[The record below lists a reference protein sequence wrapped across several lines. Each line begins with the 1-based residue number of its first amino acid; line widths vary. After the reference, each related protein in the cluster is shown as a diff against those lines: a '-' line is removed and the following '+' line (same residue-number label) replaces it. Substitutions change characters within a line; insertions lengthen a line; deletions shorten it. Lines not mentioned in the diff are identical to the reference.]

1 MAEVVLKLVRMG
13 DVLPQDE
20 HLELRV
26 YIFEQKARQAF
37 FPNPSQGNV
46 AENIAEIAER
56 PDLRRL
62 SRVDA
67 ILPKLYILVKPPDQV
82 MDTARGINAVG
93 GVREYPL
100 GEHEIEI
107 PTPGSQSVP
116 QSFPVR
122 PKARTRTIKVS
133 LPRLVH
139 ELPEESFGKKN
150 IRVNEEKVFA
160 MRRLYPFVPP
170 LSRMPTGNDPG

>member
-67 ILPKLYILVKPPDQV
+67 ILPKLYILVKPTDLNV
-82 MDTARGINAVG
+82 ELTRSVNAVG
-93 GVREYPL
+93 GVRKHPL
-100 GEHEIEI
+100 GKQEIEI
-107 PTPGSQSVP
+107 PTPDS
-116 QSFPVR
+116 
-122 PKARTRTIKVS
+122 
-133 LPRLVH
+133 
-139 ELPEESFGKKN
+139 
-150 IRVNEEKVFA
+150 
-160 MRRLYPFVPP
+160 
-170 LSRMPTGNDPG
+170 

>member
-26 YIFEQKARQAF
+26 DIFGKKTEQALF
-37 FPNPSQGNV
+37 LDPPQGNV

-67 ILPKLYILVKPPDQV
+67 IFPKLYIFVKPRNLV
-82 MDTARGINAVG
+82 VELTRSVNAVG
-93 GVREYPL
+93 GVRKYPL
-100 GEHEIEI
+100 SEQEIEI
-107 PTPGSQSVP
+107 PTPDSQFVP
-116 QSFPVR
+116 QGFPMR
-122 PKARTRTIKVS
+122 PKAGARAIKIS
-133 LPRLVH
+133 LSH
-139 ELPEESFGKKN
+139 F
-150 IRVNEEKVFA
+150 F
-160 MRRLYPFVPP
+160 
-170 LSRMPTGNDPG
+170 